1 MSVTVQET
9 SPRAQALPVASA
21 TPRAAAHAM
30 THDEAL
36 DIIERAR
43 KDKYLAQELEQ
54 LREKCCLF
62 VSDVMHQVNL
72 ALAEKEKRTPALLRG
87 KPDQSLSLAAAARGR
102 EQAARQR
109 RELAEAMVIGALF
122 NSDNPDWNPLDPATH
137 RSSGKGSLLLALI
150 RSSLEPAQ
158 G

>member
-1 MSVTVQET
+1 MSVIVQET
-9 SPRAQALPVASA
+9 SPHAQVLPMASA
-21 TPRAAAHAM
+21 TTRDAAHTM

-62 VSDVMHQVNL
+62 VSDVMHQVNR

-87 KPDQSLSLAAAARGR
+87 KPDESLSLTAAARGR

-122 NSDNPDWNPLDPATH
+122 NIDNPHWNPLDPATH
-137 RSSGKGSLLLALI
+137 RSTGNGSLLLALI
-150 RSSLEPAQ
+150 RSSLEPVR